1 MRCNVDGSMSTNGAE
16 EDFEPISR
24 PSKGTE
30 TTATDKHVQSQTE
43 IQAAEQVHDETRAT
57 QKACDEEF
65 FVVDIGRRSL

>member
-24 PSKGTE
+24 PSKGIE
-30 TTATDKHVQSQTE
+30 TTTTDKHVQSQTE

-57 QKACDEEF
+57 PVSYTHLTLPTNRE
-65 FVVDIGRRSL
+65 V